1 MVAVIGGGV
10 VGLASA
16 RALALCGRDVVLLE
30 RHRRPGLE
38 TSTHNS
44 GVIHAG
50 LYHPPGS
57 LKSTL
62 CVEGRDRLYAFAR
75 EHHVPHVQCGKLI
88 VADGTAEE
96 SALDRLLANAA
107 ANEVAVELADAA
119 FLRIR
124 EPCVRA
130 TRGVWSPSTG
140 WIEAEAY
147 VHALEADLGRLD
159 VPVLVGT
166 PLLGCESAGDHLV
179 LVTPQERIVVDAVVN
194 AAGLYADEIS
204 HVCGGERFA
213 IYPCRGEYAELAPR
227 ARGMVNGLVYPVPH
241 ASGHG
246 LGVHLTR
253 TISGA
258 VWIGPTIEYRDR
270 KDDYE
275 DGRLPL
281 EAFLEPT
288 QRLLPSVTLDDLR
301 LGASGIRAKLHP
313 PQEKFADFMIRRD
326 LVEPRLIHAAGIDSP
341 GLTASLAIAE
351 RIAALVQ
358 N

>member
-1 MVAVIGGGV
+1 MIAVIGGGV

-16 RALALCGRDVVLLE
+16 RALALGGRDVVLLE

-57 LKSTL
+57 LKSAL
-62 CVEGRDRLYAFAR
+62 CVGGRERLYAFAA
-75 EHHVPHVQCGKLI
+75 EHRVPHVQCGKLI
-88 VADGTAEE
+88 VANGAAEE
-96 SALDRLLANAA
+96 SALDRLMRNASANGA
-107 ANEVAVELADAA
+107 AVELVDAA
-119 FLRIR
+119 FLRAR
-124 EPCVRA
+124 EPRVRA
-130 TRGVWSPSTG
+130 TRAMWSPTTG

-147 VHALEADLGRLD
+147 VHALEAELKRLD

-166 PLLGCESAGDHLV
+166 PLVGCESAGDHLV
-179 LVTPQERIVVDAVVN
+179 LVTPQERIDVDAVVN
-194 AAGLYADEIS
+194 AGGLYADEIS
-204 HVCGGERFA
+204 RVCGGEAFT

-253 TISGA
+253 TMSGA
-258 VWIGPTIEYRDR
+258 VWIGPTIEYREG

-275 DGRLPL
+275 SGRLPL
-281 EAFLEPT
+281 DAFLEPT
-288 QRLLPSVTLDDLR
+288 RELLPDVTIEDLR
-301 LGASGIRAKLHP
+301 LGGTGIRAKLHP
-313 PQEKFADFMIRRD
+313 PEQAFADFMIRRD
-326 LVEPRLIHAAGIDSP
+326 RQQPRVIQAAGIDSP
-341 GLTASLAIAE
+341 GLTASLAIGE
-351 RIAALVQ
+351 LVASLLGG
-358 N
+358 